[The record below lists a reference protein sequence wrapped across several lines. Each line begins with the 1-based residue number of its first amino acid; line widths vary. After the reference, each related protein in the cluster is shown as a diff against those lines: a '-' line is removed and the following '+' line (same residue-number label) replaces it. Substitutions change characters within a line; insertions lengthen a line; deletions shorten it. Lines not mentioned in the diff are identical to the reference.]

1 MLLQW
6 LNHNIKNDAERML
19 LLLLLLLLVGKD
31 CFEMRSRWSALMATV
46 SINMLLMMRV
56 TSLASSET
64 VLFLLCSSLLQN

>member
-6 LNHNIKNDAERML
+6 LNHNIKNDAERM

-31 CFEMRSRWSALMATV
+31 CFEMRSRWSALMATA
-46 SINMLLMMRV
+46 SRNMLLMMRV

-64 VLFLLCSSLLQN
+64 VLLLLCSSLLQN

>member
-6 LNHNIKNDAERML
+6 LNHNIKNDAERM
-19 LLLLLLLLVGKD
+19 LLLLLVGKD